1 MPVVERNHSD
11 RVPARSAESP
21 GLTLGLEQSEDVAL
35 SDGALDVAD
44 QGSLD
49 GALELDLNLRNTS
62 SRAWLKQTRPLVT
75 AHSSLSACAPNLL
88 DAKPGAHASALDDVA
103 RDWPE
108 TLTGFADDFLD
119 DSVHNFRV
127 HVAI

>member
-21 GLTLGLEQSEDVAL
+21 SLTLGLEQSEDVAL

-62 SRAWLKQTRPLVT
+62 SRA
-75 AHSSLSACAPNLL
+75 
-88 DAKPGAHASALDDVA
+88 
-103 RDWPE
+103 
-108 TLTGFADDFLD
+108 
-119 DSVHNFRV
+119 
-127 HVAI
+127 